1 MDQIFQ
7 EVSIPSLHIQQG
19 LFSLDSFLNKML
31 AKIFGAF
38 IDINLFFDEGMSLYA
53 WRYFMNVLKEFQFA
67 DIYNYRDVYNLAYN
81 WINEVNVE
89 KNDFYYLKN
98 KCFESFVSNLFF
110 LKSVF
115 SENYVSK
122 SSISIKRRSKSY
134 EKINDLLMCTSA
146 SEYIFFLIS
155 KSSSLFQRT

>member
-115 SENYVSK
+115 MLMD
-122 SSISIKRRSKSY
+122 
-134 EKINDLLMCTSA
+134 DLDT
-146 SEYIFFLIS
+146 
-155 KSSSLFQRT
+155 